1 MKESSQKGSGIQLLS
16 FSHKNYNPYIGK
28 ESMNSKANYMEVLTV
43 NKIKEMMKKLKNKV
57 VDIWNDYF
65 PVKFGPYMV
74 LNWFAG
80 GGIAFWILW
89 LIGKFYCLI
98 THKEMRLVFESK
110 TN

>member
-1 MKESSQKGSGIQLLS
+1 M
-16 FSHKNYNPYIGK
+16 
-28 ESMNSKANYMEVLTV
+28 
-43 NKIKEMMKKLKNKV
+43 NKIKEMMKKLKNKA